1 MRRMRPPGFASPVF
15 LGNIAGKRAKVKA
28 LLPDAVARR
37 FDPAQRFGLRLTL
50 FALALLLVA
59 VPFAF
64 LTLQVLTEGPLVRAD
79 RSVAEHLH
87 GYAVRSGELVAVLEV
102 ISFVGKPICLWA
114 VVGVAVVFLLRRGRY
129 RLVIFLVASGIG
141 GGVVDTV
148 LKLAVDRPRP
158 ELEDPVAVAFG
169 KSFPSGHAMMS
180 VVVYGGLLLVFLP
193 VVHRRWRVTA
203 VACVGV
209 LVLAIGLSR
218 LALGVH
224 FVSDVL
230 GGWVMGLAWLA
241 ASVAAF
247 SIWRQERGRQPVE
260 ALKGLEPEA
269 ADDLSASV

>member
-1 MRRMRPPGFASPVF
+1 M
-15 LGNIAGKRAKVKA
+15 KA

-37 FDPAQRFGLRLTL
+37 FDPAGRFGLRLTL

-59 VPFAF
+59 VPFTF

-79 RSVAEHLH
+79 RSVADHLH
-87 GYAVRSGELVAVLEV
+87 GYATRSGGLVAVLEV
-102 ISFVGKPICLWA
+102 ISFAGKPVWLWG
-114 VVGVAVVFLLRRGRY
+114 VVGAAVLFLVRRGQY
-129 RLVIFLVASGIG
+129 RLAVFLVASGIG

-148 LKLAVDRPRP
+148 LKVAVDRPRP

-180 VVVYGGLLLVFLP
+180 LVVYGGLLLVFLP
-193 VVHRRWRVTA
+193 VIQRRWRTTV
-203 VACVGV
+203 VACVGA
-209 LVLAIGLSR
+209 LILAIGLSR

-230 GGWVMGLAWLA
+230 GGWVMGLAWLV

-247 SIWRQERGRQPVE
+247 SIWRQERGRDPVE
-260 ALKGLEPEA
+260 PLEGLEPEA
-269 ADDLSASV
+269 AADLSASA